1 MDEAFLIWNLIIS
14 VLRLYPGKGGAM
26 PIDRLVKA
34 GKVKPEDSE
43 RLSRALALALS
54 YLGLVDRQDPIC
66 EIVAQ
71 KIVEIDRAGTRD
83 PDEIA
88 KLTVKQLGP

>member
-1 MDEAFLIWNLIIS
+1 LELDHARVTVAS
-14 VLRLYPGKGGAM
+14 GRGSAM

-43 RLSRALALALS
+43 RLSRAFALALS

-88 KLTVKQLGP
+88 KLAVKQLGP

>member
-1 MDEAFLIWNLIIS
+1 LELDH
-14 VLRLYPGKGGAM
+14 LRATVMSGRDSAM
-26 PIDRLVKA
+26 PIDRLVRA

-43 RLSRALALALS
+43 RLNRALALALS
-54 YLGLVDRQDPIC
+54 YLGLVNRQDPIC

-88 KLTVKQLGP
+88 RLAVKQLGP

>member
-1 MDEAFLIWNLIIS
+1 MELYH
-14 VLRLYPGKGGAM
+14 LRVTVASGRGGAM

-54 YLGLVDRQDPIC
+54 YLSLVDRQDPIC

-88 KLTVKQLGP
+88 KLAVKQLGP